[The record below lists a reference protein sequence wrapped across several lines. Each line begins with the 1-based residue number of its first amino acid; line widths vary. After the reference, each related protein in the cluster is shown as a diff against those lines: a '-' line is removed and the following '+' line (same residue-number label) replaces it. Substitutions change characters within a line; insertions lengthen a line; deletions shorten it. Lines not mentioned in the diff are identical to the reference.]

1 MNMNIKIHIVAP
13 YEAMIPVIQECT
25 SLFPTF
31 EIQYSIGDLKEGVK
45 QAIQA
50 ETNGAE
56 IIISRGGT
64 AQLIKKNVR
73 VPVLD
78 MQLSGYDMIRS
89 LSLAT
94 NLESKTAIVGFSNI
108 TSGAQSIIDLLD
120 LPLKVFTIS
129 DSDEVAPL
137 ILELKNSGY
146 QQIVGDVITVKTSN
160 AYGLKGLLI
169 QSGKE
174 SIINALEDAKLVYG
188 YLHDKNNL
196 MKVMERFIV
205 KDLQNLMILNDEN
218 EIIYEH
224 WNDFRS
230 NPLTE
235 DDLYIL
241 NTDLEI
247 NQQKVTRSFMD
258 QDNLVDVTGHCILVN
273 EHSYKVIVI
282 EKNTVSLEQKGL
294 SIEADMTSEP
304 IAAVSDASR
313 NILIHIEALYKNNQI
328 ILLQGR
334 KGTSKDFITRYIHQ
348 NCSDEGLL
356 LTINFKEFDYHYLEK
371 LPLTNIRTIRLMY
384 PEYIDEY
391 QGISDFIK
399 KCLSHQ
405 IRIFILTES
414 MLPADLIQ
422 DVKMN
427 KIIMPDLSERK
438 EDIRILTQY
447 FIAYYNQKYG
457 TTAVKINSE
466 AIQFLENY
474 TFPNNIDDLKNLIK
488 QVALNEKD
496 YVIQKET
503 IERVATN
510 EQLPVDA
517 IFQKGTLKEMEKE
530 IIKWVL
536 KAENNNQTRA
546 AERLGINRAT
556 LWRKLK
562 E

>member
-1 MNMNIKIHIVAP
+1 MNIKIHIVAP
-13 YEAMIPVIQECT
+13 YESMIPVIEECIGY
-25 SLFPTF
+25 FPTF
-31 EIQYSIGDLKEGVK
+31 EIRYSIGDLHEGVK

-50 ETNGAE
+50 VRNGAE

-64 AQLIKKNVR
+64 AKLIKKNVR

-120 LPLKVFTIS
+120 LPLKVFTVA

-160 AYGLKGLLI
+160 AYGLKGFLI

-174 SIINALEDAKLVYG
+174 SIMNALEDAKLVHH
-188 YLHDKNNL
+188 YLNDKNNL
-196 MKVMERFIV
+196 MKVMEQFIL
-205 KDLQNLMILNDEN
+205 KDHQNLLILDDKN
-218 EIIYEH
+218 EIIYER
-224 WNDFRS
+224 WNDFHTS
-230 NPLTE
+230 PLTE
-235 DDLYIL
+235 ADLYIL
-241 NTDLEI
+241 ITDLEI
-247 NQQKVTRSFMD
+247 NKQKVTRSFMI
-258 QDNLVDVTGHCILVN
+258 QDHLFDVTGYFIQVN
-273 EHSYKVIVI
+273 QQSFKVIVT
-282 EKNTVSLEQKGL
+282 EKTVSILEQKGL
-294 SIEADMTSEP
+294 SIDADTTSEP
-304 IAAVSDASR
+304 IAAASEVIR
-313 NILIHIEALYKNNQI
+313 NILIHIETLYKNNQI

-348 NCSDEGLL
+348 RYSDEGLL
-356 LTINFKEFDYHYLEK
+356 LTINFKEFDHDYLDK
-371 LPLTNIRTIRLMY
+371 MPLRNIRTIRLIH

-391 QGISDFIK
+391 QRLSHFIK
-399 KCLSHQ
+399 ECLTHH

-414 MLPADLIQ
+414 MLPTEFIQ
-422 DVKMN
+422 EVKMN

-438 EDIRILTQY
+438 EDIRILAQY

-457 TTAVKINSE
+457 TIPVKINGE
-466 AIQFLENY
+466 AIQFLENFTY
-474 TFPNNIDDLKNLIK
+474 PNNIDNLKNLIK

-510 EQLPVDA
+510 EHLPADV
-517 IFQKGTLKEMEKE
+517 IFQQGTLKEIEKE
-530 IIKWVL
+530 IIKLVL